1 MDPPAPETLMRAL
14 ELLNYLGALS
24 DTGDLTEHGAMMSEF
39 PLDPQLS
46 AMLLNSPKYKCA
58 GEILSIAAL
67 LSVPNI
73 FFRPRDNARAA
84 DDAKGQFVHS
94 NGDHLTML
102 NCFHAFK
109 SGGESQEWCNAN
121 FVNHRSIKSADSVR
135 TQLERIMTRFN
146 LCLDS
151 TPFSAREY
159 YTNIRKCMLSGFF
172 MQSAHREPQGHYT
185 IVKDAQ
191 VVKLHPSCVLGTAK
205 PDWVIYNEFV
215 LTKENYIRIVTDV
228 EPEWFFLTAPHYFEL
243 DNLPTSEVKNKLT
256 RLRRKM
262 IKEGTLK
269 EDEE

>member
-1 MDPPAPETLMRAL
+1 MSPPHPPPPLLLLHQVVLQLKKLQIDDLVHFDFMDPPAPETLMRAL

-109 SGGESQEWCNAN
+109 SGGESQVGFPLQTTA
-121 FVNHRSIKSADSVR
+121 
-135 TQLERIMTRFN
+135 
-146 LCLDS
+146 LCGS
-151 TPFSAREY
+151 HWGGA
-159 YTNIRKCMLSGFF
+159 G
-172 MQSAHREPQGHYT
+172 
-185 IVKDAQ
+185 
-191 VVKLHPSCVLGTAK
+191 
-205 PDWVIYNEFV
+205 
-215 LTKENYIRIVTDV
+215 
-228 EPEWFFLTAPHYFEL
+228 
-243 DNLPTSEVKNKLT
+243 
-256 RLRRKM
+256 
-262 IKEGTLK
+262 
-269 EDEE
+269 